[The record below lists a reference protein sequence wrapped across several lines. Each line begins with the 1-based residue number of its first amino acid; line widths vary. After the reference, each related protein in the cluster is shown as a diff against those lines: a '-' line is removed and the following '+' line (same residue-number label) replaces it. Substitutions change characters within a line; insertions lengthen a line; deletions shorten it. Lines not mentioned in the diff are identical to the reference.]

1 MLLGLVAFVEALER
15 IGLGGAIVDQSHID
29 PSIVT
34 YAKPKGVLNL
44 RALES
49 IYVDK
54 NFSTAGLL
62 SRRINEIGL

>member
-1 MLLGLVAFVEALER
+1 MLGLVAFVEALEG
-15 IGLGGAIVDQSHID
+15 IGLGGVTVDQSD
-29 PSIVT
+29 VDSSIVT

-62 SRRINEIGL
+62 LRRLNKIGL

>member
-1 MLLGLVAFVEALER
+1 MLLGLVALVEALEG
-15 IGLGGAIVDQSHID
+15 ICLSGATVDQSDAD
-29 PSIVT
+29 PSIVI
-34 YAKPKGVLNL
+34 YANPKGVLNL

-62 SRRINEIGL
+62 